1 MLAVR
6 DLVVSYN
13 GIRAVRNVSLSV
25 PEGAMVAL
33 IGPNGAGKSSLLN
46 AICGVL
52 PPEAGTVTFAGV
64 PVTGEPAYRVARR
77 GMLQVPEGRRI
88 LGPLSVEDNLRLGA
102 LAARRRGSDVE
113 GDLAR
118 VLALFPKLAE
128 RRRQSG
134 GSLSG
139 GEQQMLAIGRALM
152 GRPRM
157 LLLDEPSL
165 GLAPIVVKQVFAAL
179 SALSRDGMTM
189 LLVEQNAKAALAAT
203 SYAYVLEQ
211 GRIAQEGASA
221 ALACDPAIVAHYL
234 GQAAAVPS

>member
-1 MLAVR
+1 MLDVR
-6 DLVVSYN
+6 DLVVSYS
-13 GIRAVRNVSLSV
+13 GIRAVREVSLSV
-25 PEGAMVAL
+25 LEGAMVAL

-52 PPEAGTVTFAGV
+52 PAAAGSVTFAGV
-64 PVTGEPAYRVARR
+64 RVTGEPAYRVARR
-77 GMLQVPEGRRI
+77 GLIQVPEGRRI

-102 LAARRRGSDVE
+102 VAARRRGGDIK

-118 VLALFPKLAE
+118 VLTLFPKLAE
-128 RRRQSG
+128 RRRQG
-134 GSLSG
+134 AGSLSG

-165 GLAPIVVKQVFAAL
+165 GLAPIVVKQVFEALAAL
-179 SALSRDGMTM
+179 SREGMTM

-211 GRIAQEGASA
+211 GRVAHQGASA
-221 ALACDPAIVAHYL
+221 ALAGDAVIVEHYL
-234 GQAAAVPS
+234 GQATAVPP